1 MLGVQIFQLYGNLLT
16 DEAHQPWEKIVKAQ
30 TDTIPREDL
39 RGEVHEEKAG
49 KTWTSFLE
57 WVTFHLQSVFHPNAA
72 EAVKFYI
79 TNTLKKPNRV
89 PIWQFFVRVEQ
100 LNSYL
105 ENLPSLFQSPKA
117 NSATKP
123 VMLLEDADLTDAP
136 VANVPCQVAEAVRPH
151 GELHSGQ
158 YKGLVDGPGEHQEQ
172 RRAR

>member
-1 MLGVQIFQLYGNLLT
+1 MLGAQIFKLYGNLLT
-16 DEAHQPWEKIVKAQ
+16 DEARQPWEKIVKAQ
-30 TDTIPREDL
+30 TNTIPREDL
-39 RGEVHEEKAG
+39 HGEVNEEMAR

-57 WVTFHLQSVFHPNAA
+57 CVTFHLQSVFQPDAA

-100 LNSYL
+100 LKSYL

-123 VMLLEDADLTDAP
+123 VTPLEDADLAT
-136 VANVPCQVAEAVRPH
+136 H
-151 GELHSGQ
+151 L
-158 YKGLVDGPGEHQEQ
+158 L
-172 RRAR
+172 